1 MSDAI
6 YQPCPICKSPVNIVN
21 ISLGIDG
28 RYLNCYRCGIFKL
41 EQDAYFKIG
50 DLRDE
55 QIANIS
61 GWIYEYQKEVIT
73 TEKLQLLKD
82 LKTISVG
89 EKAVKLLKYI
99 AKERP
104 TPGQWIQIDF
114 QSIYNLKTLK
124 KNTKYP
130 KEVFIKL
137 EKTLPFLSITWARD
151 DNELRYI
158 INDYLIQEQGY
169 LTGEKRYKITPKGW
183 AYLDKI
189 RNVNPHNEIVFIA
202 SKYEKEINEY
212 LDNYV
217 VTVLEELR
225 YKPKL
230 MRSHPHT
237 NIIDNEMI
245 SLIKQSKFV
254 IVDLTKNSLGA
265 YYEAGYAQGFG
276 LEVVYICE
284 KSFRENKKN
293 EKSKGVHFDTN
304 HYPINDWEY
313 DDGPG
318 FKERLYHFIDVKFG
332 KGTYNPK

>member
-21 ISLGIDG
+21 ISPGIDG

-114 QSIYNLKTLK
+114 QSIYDLKTLK

-183 AYLDKI
+183 AYIDSLKY
-189 RNVNPHNEIVFIA
+189 RNVDSQIAFIAMYFDNSMNDLLGSIEKSISNASYEPKRVDKHEHINKIDDEIVA
-202 SKYEKEINEY
+202 
-212 LDNYV
+212 
-217 VTVLEELR
+217 
-225 YKPKL
+225 
-230 MRSHPHT
+230 
-237 NIIDNEMI
+237 
-245 SLIKQSKFV
+245 LIRQSKF
-254 IVDLTKNSLGA
+254 IVADYTGQRGGVYFESGFALGLGLPIVWTCRKDDLVNL
-265 YYEAGYAQGFG
+265 
-276 LEVVYICE
+276 
-284 KSFRENKKN
+284 
-293 EKSKGVHFDTN
+293 HFDTN
-304 HYPINDWEY
+304 HYNFLTWEE
-313 DDGPG
+313 DKLPE
-318 FKERLYHFIDVKFG
+318 FEEKLKNRILAVIG
-332 KGTYNPK
+332 KGSYNPE